1 MKGMIKM
8 NMEIIDEMRE
18 LSQSKMDIVHI
29 GLPFIAIIF
38 LILGLILAII
48 ALEEGQT
55 ITHKIITKFII
66 TAITP
71 AIIMS
76 FAFYGIIR
84 VNSYYTIAKVEGDAI
99 LEKYENGGSNGVFV
113 RLKGQDDETMKV
125 YLDNSDVL
133 NQKDKINQGDKV
145 QIKSNKSYALVRLK
159 KGFFLAKEYELREGS
174 KLIKVE

>member
-8 NMEIIDEMRE
+8 NMRIVDEMRE

-76 FAFYGIIR
+76 FAFYGFIR
-84 VNSYYTIAKVEGDAI
+84 VNSYYTIAKVGGDAV
-99 LEKYENGGSNGVFV
+99 LEKYESGGNNEVV
-113 RLKGQDDETMKV
+113 AHLKGKDKQTIK
-125 YLDNSDVL
+125 LHFDNGDIL
-133 NQKDKINQGDKV
+133 NQKDKINRGEKV
-145 QIKSNKSYALVRLK
+145 RIQSDKSYALMRMK
-159 KGFFLAKEYELREGS
+159 KGLFQAEEYELRKGS
-174 KLIKVE
+174 KLIKAE